1 MSYPL
6 FAFNGPAGQ
15 DPTAQAGT
23 QQYLTQGQMGIN
35 PGQVQVAAS
44 DPISS
49 AGKMDFSGALKAAM
63 QNGPPSLQQQAQQP
77 GGVNMGLFNTY
88 QTPPVQQHEDNPQGM
103 PVPPQQSFGQQ
114 IGDYLSRMFGG
125 G

>member
-6 FAFNGPAGQ
+6 FSFNGPAGQ

-35 PGQVQVAAS
+35 PGQIQVAAS

-77 GGVNMGLFNTY
+77 GGMNMGLFNTY
-88 QTPPVQQHEDNPQGM
+88 MPAQQNQENPQST
-103 PVPPQQSFGQQ
+103 PIPPQQSMSQQ
-114 IGDYLSRMFGG
+114 IGDYLSRMFSGG
-125 G
+125 